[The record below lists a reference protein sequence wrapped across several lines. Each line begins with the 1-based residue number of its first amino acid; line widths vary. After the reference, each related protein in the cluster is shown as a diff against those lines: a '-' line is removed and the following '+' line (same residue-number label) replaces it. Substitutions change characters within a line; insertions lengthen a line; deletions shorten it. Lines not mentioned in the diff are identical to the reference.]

1 MSGIFPSLEP
11 EPKILP
17 LLPVDRALV
26 QGLEQASPPPK
37 HLEETCLL
45 HHEGV
50 RQAVYVGTHIIDRL
64 CASPPSDGNHL
75 PIVLLYRHILDIGDS
90 IGTLMRF
97 GSASSSAILL
107 RTLFES
113 VIGLE
118 FLLQDNAFHADR
130 ANCYWACHRI
140 RQMENFTKY
149 DPSTESGR
157 EFHQI
162 LDSDQSLS
170 TASFPRK
177 DHSEER
183 KILEDVLSR
192 AGYKEHWDKYKHAKK
207 KKQPRDWYALCST
220 ANNIRELSKLVGMH
234 AQYAILYAQLST
246 IAHGADVIT
255 DVLSF
260 KGGTGAFIHQVRG
273 PENKIDTVANFAA
286 TYLLQ
291 SNQKILDT
299 YYPGKNDLRDMFGQ
313 WYLQYRRYYLWA
325 FTPKSSGTEDTTA
338 PQIPQKEPI
347 A

>member
-1 MSGIFPSLEP
+1 MPGIFPSLEP

-17 LLPVDRALV
+17 LIPVDRALV
-26 QGLEQASPPPK
+26 QGVEQVALPPN

-45 HHEGV
+45 HHAGV

-64 CASPPSDGNHL
+64 CASPPSSGNHL
-75 PIVLLYRHILDIGDS
+75 PTVLLYRHILDIGDS

-97 GSASSSAILL
+97 GSASNAAILL
-107 RTLFES
+107 RTLFET

-118 FLLQDNAFHADR
+118 FLLQNNTFQTDR

-157 EFHQI
+157 EFHKI
-162 LDSDQSLS
+162 LDSDPILS
-170 TASFPRK
+170 KANFSRK
-177 DHSEER
+177 DHSRER
-183 KILEDVLSR
+183 KILEDILSR
-192 AGYKEHWDKYKHAKK
+192 VGYKEHWDKYKHAKK

-220 ANNIRELSKLVGMH
+220 ANNIRELSMLVGME

-255 DVLSF
+255 DVLNF
-260 KGGTGAFIHQVRG
+260 TGGTGAFMHQVRG
-273 PENKIDTVANFAA
+273 PENKLDTVANFAA

-313 WYLQYRRYYLWA
+313 WYLQYRRYYRWA
-325 FTPKSSGTEDTTA
+325 FTPKPSGTEDAITPQLHPKAPTA
-338 PQIPQKEPI
+338 
-347 A
+347 